1 MSSTD
6 RRTDGQTD
14 RRTDGQTDKVNPVYP
29 PSNFVGR
36 GYNNKCDNING
47 FVSELEPI
55 LSDLSNTNS
64 EVLICGDY
72 NVNLLKTTW
81 EQHFS
86 YFFDTMLS
94 RSFFPK
100 ITFPARVN
108 NSSGATLIDNIF
120 YKLSSITLQMKARIL
135 LDEISDH
142 YPYFI
147 SLDIGHKPTKP
158 IRLIKKGLNSS
169 KAIQDMLTDMTE
181 CDIWSKMNND
191 LSSNM
196 IFFMII

>member
-1 MSSTD
+1 M
-6 RRTDGQTD
+6 
-14 RRTDGQTDKVNPVYP
+14 
-29 PSNFVGR
+29 
-36 GYNNKCDNING
+36 
-47 FVSELEPI
+47 
-55 LSDLSNTNS
+55 SDLSNTNS

-72 NVNLLKTTW
+72 NVNLLKTNW

-94 RSFFPK
+94 HSFFPK
-100 ITFPARVN
+100 IMFPTRVN

-181 CDIWSKMNND
+181 CDI
-191 LSSNM
+191 
-196 IFFMII
+196 